1 VAEFP
6 VGARSRDGFGDAE
19 VRDHRGAAREQ
30 HVVGLDVA
38 VHDAAIVRVRE
49 RARHVTENAHGF
61 AGRERAAFAEPCAET
76 FSLDERHREVQ
87 NALRVPGIQHR
98 YDIGLL
104 QRRGDPDFALESLG
118 AEAGSELRGKNFD
131 HDAAAE
137 SPLFGDEDARHAAPA
152 ELVVEGVRAA
162 QIRLEVVAECHCGR
176 RRARR
181 LPAPWPE
188 TMY

>member
-1 VAEFP
+1 
-6 VGARSRDGFGDAE
+6 G
-19 VRDHRGAAREQ
+19 
-30 HVVGLDVA
+30 
-38 VHDAAIVRVRE
+38 
-49 RARHVTENAHGF
+49 ARHVAENAHRF
-61 AGRERAAFAEPCAET
+61 AGRKGAAFAEPCAEA

-87 NALRVPGIQHR
+87 NALRVTGIEHR
-98 YDIGLL
+98 DDVGLL

-118 AEAGSELRGKNFD
+118 AEPGGELRGKNF
-131 HDAAAE
+131 HNDAAAE

-152 ELVVEGVRAA
+152 ELAVEGVRSA